1 MKNKLS
7 FKSTGKY
14 SDENTLLRAFKFS
27 DLSNSGF
34 CNPEN
39 FLRALARLGINIVN
53 RDNVLDYFNLY
64 DYDRTGRINY
74 KDFVTEIFTPLEMR
88 RRKIMEEEKSEP
100 GEQKQIPQ
108 KKEKRK
114 YNLTSTGF
122 RQKIEQNLDDNEN
135 LIKKIRNE
143 ILCLGVNI
151 LFDIQKT
158 LNKFDVDNS
167 GRIDIDEFNKLC
179 SEYSINLIPDEIKTV
194 FTCFDPSRTGKIYY
208 QDFLNIIH
216 GSLNDFRQ
224 GLVDELYNKLNKN
237 NRANLDMKTVLS
249 SFNDK
254 KAGQEASDEFKDN
267 FISHHDYFSNGKT
280 DVSYNE
286 FVNFFE
292 VVSTN
297 FKEDAE
303 FEKYLKNSFS
313 LQDEAANNTEES
325 NKNEDQKEDEQ
336 KENENKEQA
345 KEVLGSID
353 KLRQI
358 MTQQGAKG
366 VMNLLRNLRNVDLAG
381 SNGVDLDEFITVIQ
395 NVLKDSDGSFPVK
408 EIHNI
413 FNIYDIQ
420 EKGIMEYKTF
430 LSDLFKLKSMSK
442 SRKSHLEKIF
452 EHLDF
457 ERKQALDINELIS
470 LYKKPEA
477 SEPNPVPDL
486 LETFVIFHNIIRGTR
501 NPLVN
506 LDDFIEYYN
515 YVNFLIPE
523 TKNDK
528 LFIDYT
534 SDGWRLND
542 KTLDERKNLA
552 DSKLKTLGKQK
563 NRDAKEK
570 LIGNS
575 KTPYGTIKDKIN
587 YNLNEEEATIK
598 YNVNNV
604 NNYEDIMAH
613 LRNNLVQ
620 RGPRGLMSI
629 RRTFMLIDEN
639 SDKRIQFSEFE
650 KMFKRYRFNLSQ
662 TEINNL
668 FNYFDKDG
676 SGYID
681 YGEFIGGILG
691 DLSKFRKDILK
702 QVFDK
707 IDKDETGTITVGQ
720 LREAYNPKEHPLVR
734 QGKRS
739 EDEILGDFIDSLE
752 YHFSLLNEKNDENVD
767 VNDIKIDF
775 DEFCDFYKTISLSV
789 EDDKYFEIMVMSEW
803 GLKKDG
809 RTLYQ
814 RTWNQQ
820 DA

>member
-598 YNVNNV
+598 YNVNS
-604 NNYEDIMAH
+604 YEDIMAH
-613 LRNNLVQ
+613 LKNNLVQ

>member
-143 ILCLGVNI
+143 ILSLGVNI

-216 GSLNDFRQ
+216 GSLNDYRQ
-224 GLVDELYNKLNKN
+224 GLVDELFNKLNKN

-267 FISHHDYFSNGKT
+267 FISHHDYFSNGKP

-303 FEKYLKNSFS
+303 FEKYLNDSFS
-313 LQDEAANNTEES
+313 QQDGEVNKTEES

-358 MTQQGAKG
+358 ITQQGAKG

-395 NVLKDSDGSFPVK
+395 NILKDSDGSFPVK

-470 LYKKPEA
+470 LYKKPDA

-542 KTLDERKNLA
+542 KTFDERKNLA
-552 DSKLKTLGKQK
+552 DNKIKTLGKQK

-598 YNVNNV
+598 YNVNS
-604 NNYEDIMAH
+604 YEDIMAH

-662 TEINNL
+662 VEINNL

-707 IDKDETGTITVGQ
+707 IDKNETGTITVGQ

-767 VNDIKIDF
+767 VNEIKIDF
-775 DEFCDFYKTISLSV
+775 DDFCDFYKTISVSV

>member
-108 KKEKRK
+108 KKDKRK

-135 LIKKIRNE
+135 LIKKVRNE
-143 ILCLGVNI
+143 ILSLGVNI

-598 YNVNNV
+598 YNVNS
-604 NNYEDIMAH
+604 YEDIMAH

-707 IDKDETGTITVGQ
+707 LDKDETGTITVGQ

>member
-366 VMNLLRNLRNVDLAG
+366 VINLLRNLRNVDLAG

-598 YNVNNV
+598 YNVNS
-604 NNYEDIMAH
+604 YEDIMAH

-752 YHFSLLNEKNDENVD
+752 YHFSLLNEKNDEENVD

-775 DEFCDFYKTISLSV
+775 DDFCDFYKTISVSI

>member
-1 MKNKLS
+1 LKNKLS

-88 RRKIMEEEKSEP
+88 RRKIMEEEKPEP
-100 GEQKQIPQ
+100 VESKQIPQ

-224 GLVDELYNKLNKN
+224 GLVDELFNKLNKN

-267 FISHHDYFSNGKT
+267 FISHHDYFSNGKP

-292 VVSTN
+292 VISTN
-297 FKEDAE
+297 FKEDPE
-303 FEKYLKNSFS
+303 FEKYLNNSFS
-313 LQDEAANNTEES
+313 LQDEEVNNADEN
-325 NKNEDQKEDEQ
+325 NKNEEQKEDEQ

-345 KEVLGSID
+345 KEVLGSLD

-358 MTQQGAKG
+358 ITQQGAKG

-442 SRKSHLEKIF
+442 SRKNHLEKIF

-542 KTLDERKNLA
+542 KTFDERKNLA
-552 DSKLKTLGKQK
+552 DNKLKTLGKQK

-598 YNVNNV
+598 YNVNS
-604 NNYEDIMAH
+604 YEDLMAH

-662 TEINNL
+662 VEINNL

-720 LREAYNPKEHPLVR
+720 IREAYNPKEHPLVR

-752 YHFSLLNEKNDENVD
+752 YHFSLLNEKNEENVD

-775 DEFCDFYKTISLSV
+775 DDFCDFYKTISISI
-789 EDDKYFEIMVMSEW
+789 EDDKYFEIMVMSVW

>member
-216 GSLNDFRQ
+216 GSLNEFRQ
-224 GLVDELYNKLNKN
+224 GLVDELFNKLNKN

-267 FISHHDYFSNGKT
+267 FISHHDYFSNGKP

-303 FEKYLKNSFS
+303 FEKYLKDSFS
-313 LQDEAANNTEES
+313 QQDGEVNKTEES
-325 NKNEDQKEDEQ
+325 NKNEEQKEDEQ

-358 MTQQGAKG
+358 ITQQGAKG

-430 LSDLFKLKSMSK
+430 LSDLFKLKFMSK
-442 SRKSHLEKIF
+442 SRKNHLEKIF

-477 SEPNPVPDL
+477 SDPNPVPDL

-542 KTLDERKNLA
+542 KTFDERKNLA
-552 DSKLKTLGKQK
+552 DNKLKTLGKQK

-598 YNVNNV
+598 YNVNS
-604 NNYEDIMAH
+604 YEDLMAH

-707 IDKDETGTITVGQ
+707 LDKDETGTITVGQ

-775 DEFCDFYKTISLSV
+775 DEFCDFYKTISVSV

>member
-249 SFNDK
+249 SFNDR

-598 YNVNNV
+598 YNVNS
-604 NNYEDIMAH
+604 YEDIMAH

>member
-100 GEQKQIPQ
+100 GEPKQIPQ

-224 GLVDELYNKLNKN
+224 GLVDELFNKLNKN
-237 NRANLDMKTVLS
+237 NRANLDLKTVLS

-267 FISHHDYFSNGKT
+267 FISHHDYFSNGKP

-292 VVSTN
+292 VISTN
-297 FKEDAE
+297 FKEDSE
-303 FEKYLKNSFS
+303 FEKYLNDSFS
-313 LQDEAANNTEES
+313 LQDGEVNNTEES
-325 NKNEDQKEDEQ
+325 NRNEEQKEDEQ

-358 MTQQGAKG
+358 ITQQGAKG

-395 NVLKDSDGSFPVK
+395 NVLKDSDGSFPVR

-430 LSDLFKLKSMSK
+430 LSDLFKLKSMPK
-442 SRKSHLEKIF
+442 SRKNHLEKIF

-470 LYKKPEA
+470 LYKKPEP

-523 TKNDK
+523 SKNDK

-534 SDGWRLND
+534 SEGWRLND
-542 KTLDERKNLA
+542 KTFDERKNLA
-552 DSKLKTLGKQK
+552 DNKLKTLGKQK

-598 YNVNNV
+598 YNVNS
-604 NNYEDIMAH
+604 YEDLMAH

-662 TEINNL
+662 VEINNL

-752 YHFSLLNEKNDENVD
+752 YHFSLLNEKNEENVD

-775 DEFCDFYKTISLSV
+775 DDFCDFYKTISVSI

>member
-1 MKNKLS
+1 LKNKLS

-100 GEQKQIPQ
+100 GEPKQIPQ

-303 FEKYLKNSFS
+303 FEKYLNDSFS
-313 LQDEAANNTEES
+313 QQDGEVNKTEES
-325 NKNEDQKEDEQ
+325 NKNEEQKEDEQ

-358 MTQQGAKG
+358 ITQQGAKG

-442 SRKSHLEKIF
+442 SRKNHLEKIF

-477 SEPNPVPDL
+477 SDPNPVPDL

-542 KTLDERKNLA
+542 KTFDERKNLA
-552 DSKLKTLGKQK
+552 DNKLKTLGKQK

-598 YNVNNV
+598 YNVNS
-604 NNYEDIMAH
+604 YEDLMAH

-707 IDKDETGTITVGQ
+707 LDKDETGTITVGQ

-775 DEFCDFYKTISLSV
+775 DEFCDFYKTISVSV

>member
-108 KKEKRK
+108 KKDKRK

-598 YNVNNV
+598 YNVNS
-604 NNYEDIMAH
+604 YEDIMAH

-707 IDKDETGTITVGQ
+707 LDKDETGTITVGQ

>member
-1 MKNKLS
+1 LKNKLS

-100 GEQKQIPQ
+100 GEPKQIPQ

-224 GLVDELYNKLNKN
+224 GLVDELFNKLNKN
-237 NRANLDMKTVLS
+237 NRVNLDLKTVLS

-267 FISHHDYFSNGKT
+267 FISHHDYFSNGKP

-292 VVSTN
+292 VISTN
-297 FKEDAE
+297 FKEDSE
-303 FEKYLKNSFS
+303 FEKYLNDSFS
-313 LQDEAANNTEES
+313 LQDGEVNNTEES
-325 NKNEDQKEDEQ
+325 NRNEEQKEDEQ

-358 MTQQGAKG
+358 ITQQGAKG

-395 NVLKDSDGSFPVK
+395 NVLKDSDGSFPVR

-430 LSDLFKLKSMSK
+430 LSDLFKLKSMPK
-442 SRKSHLEKIF
+442 SRKNHLEKIF

-470 LYKKPEA
+470 LYKKPEP

-523 TKNDK
+523 SKNDK

-534 SDGWRLND
+534 SEGWRLND
-542 KTLDERKNLA
+542 KTFDERKNLV
-552 DSKLKTLGKQK
+552 DNKLKTLGKQK

-598 YNVNNV
+598 YNVNS
-604 NNYEDIMAH
+604 YEDLMAH

-662 TEINNL
+662 VEINNL

-752 YHFSLLNEKNDENVD
+752 YHFSLLNEKNEENVD

-775 DEFCDFYKTISLSV
+775 DDFCDFYKTISVSI